1 MHVVVSIKQVPDTKN
16 VRVDPDTHA
25 LVRQGVESKIDPFD
39 LFAVEAALKLKDANG
54 ARVTAITLGPP
65 QAAEALRDT
74 PALGID
80 DAVLL
85 SDHAFAGS
93 DTWATSTTLS
103 AAIRKMGD
111 VDLIFCGKQA
121 IDGDTA
127 QVGPEMAALLDLPY
141 ATFVKKIELLD
152 GNFLK
157 AFRQTD
163 EGTEVWK
170 LPPARSHYRY
180 QRDRRA
186 ARPVPQ
192 AQDARKKDG
201 NPRLERS
208 GPRAQAGRHRPVRSF
223 TQVVRVFNPPQRS
236 NRVLIQGMIDEQV
249 ERRFK
254 GLKQSGVPGL

>member
-54 ARVTAITLGPP
+54 ARVTAITMGPP

-111 VDLIFCGKQA
+111 VDLIF
-121 IDGDTA
+121 
-127 QVGPEMAALLDLPY
+127 PR
-141 ATFVKKIELLD
+141 
-152 GNFLK
+152 K
-157 AFRQTD
+157 AGHR
-163 EGTEVWK
+163 W
-170 LPPARSHYRY
+170 RY
-180 QRDRRA
+180 C
-186 ARPVPQ
+186 
-192 AQDARKKDG
+192 
-201 NPRLERS
+201 S
-208 GPRAQAGRHRPVRSF
+208 G
-223 TQVVRVFNPPQRS
+223 
-236 NRVLIQGMIDEQV
+236 
-249 ERRFK
+249 
-254 GLKQSGVPGL
+254 